1 MPTDPTPW
9 LRAWRASYEDLKALV
24 EPLDAEQLE
33 QRSYASEWSIAQVL
47 SHIGSG
53 SEIFGLFLDAGLS
66 GASAPGGEVFG
77 PIWERWN
84 AKSPKEQAADALAED
99 GALLARFESLDE
111 GQRERVH
118 LEMFGSVRDVTDL
131 ARMRLSEHAVHT
143 WDIAVALDPTAT
155 VAPDAI
161 DLLVDVLEPV
171 AGRYKPDGTE
181 RQVKVT
187 TTAPQR
193 QFTIETGEAVALR
206 PFEPGDYGAELD
218 IPAEAFVRLVYGRLG
233 PGHTPAVATRG
244 VELDELRA
252 VFVGF

>member
-1 MPTDPTPW
+1 
-9 LRAWRASYEDLKALV
+9 V
-24 EPLDAEQLE
+24 EPLGTAQLE

-66 GASAPGGEVFG
+66 GASAPGADVFA

-84 AKSPKEQAADALAED
+84 AKSPKEQATDALASD

-111 GQRERVH
+111 AQLERVH
-118 LEMFGSVRDVTDL
+118 LEMWGTVRDVAEL
-131 ARMRLSEHAVHT
+131 AKMRLSEHAMHT

-155 VAPDAI
+155 VTPDAI
-161 DLLVDVLEPV
+161 DLLVDMLEPL
-171 AGRYKPDGTE
+171 AGRYKPDGNE
-181 RQVKVT
+181 RQLKVT

-206 PFEPGDYGAELD
+206 PFEPGDYPAELD
-218 IPAEAFVRLVYGRLG
+218 IPAEAFV
-233 PGHTPAVATRG
+233 RG